1 MAGNVA
7 VRGAGAPG
15 HTSLITPIP
24 PTSRSR
30 RLQYA
35 PPLLTLPVCVAVFA
49 GRAKRCGWLVPQQLR
64 ELGDIDGYAPGLFA
78 GQ

>member
-1 MAGNVA
+1 MAGDVA

-35 PPLLTLPVCVAVFA
+35 RPLLTLRFA
-49 GRAKRCGWLVPQQLR
+49 LQFLQGRAKRRGWLVPQQLR